1 MAFVVHPIT
10 DGFSSSSSLPS
21 ISRSQRMRKLFSRK
35 CQGTVEMSRCWQSR
49 NVPTSVLPAAE
60 VVMKTM
66 KHHDV
71 RGPEET
77 VHQLPQ
83 THSPSLSLRLWVAR
97 WGLVKHALLHTS
109 ASRLFRSKRKFGAG
123 KLERVTA
130 IASGWKSMPSRRPIP
145 CSVFYARPTA
155 GPEATVGSRGKA
167 FTRQPML
174 RGEEPYVTRRYFAQK
189 SGRNVSLTS
198 FRATRGEP
206 VFSTRIEFSDITG
219 LALPWMHDLRSIHTI
234 D

>member
-1 MAFVVHPIT
+1 MKLLYVARPDPFSVAVPSVAVPSIATRVLESDSVPLFWNGAPGKRDSEMAFVVHPIT

-97 WGLVKHALLHTS
+97 WGLVKL
-109 ASRLFRSKRKFGAG
+109 RSGSTRFGP
-123 KLERVTA
+123 VN
-130 IASGWKSMPSRRPIP
+130 
-145 CSVFYARPTA
+145 F
-155 GPEATVGSRGKA
+155 
-167 FTRQPML
+167 
-174 RGEEPYVTRRYFAQK
+174 
-189 SGRNVSLTS
+189 SLTS
-198 FRATRGEP
+198 FRATRGQP
-206 VFSTRIEFSDITG
+206 VFSTRSSFRT
-219 LALPWMHDLRSIHTI
+219 LRDSHCVGCTI
-234 D
+234 LD